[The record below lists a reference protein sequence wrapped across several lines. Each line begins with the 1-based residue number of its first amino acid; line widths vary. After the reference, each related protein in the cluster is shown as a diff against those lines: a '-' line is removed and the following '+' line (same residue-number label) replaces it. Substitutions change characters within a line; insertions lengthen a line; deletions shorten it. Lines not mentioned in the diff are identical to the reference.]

1 MGTGTRKY
9 RFDGVVIEC
18 GYPMALGS
26 YLKSLADELHGID
39 KKLVLVLPPLRKD
52 FPSMVTADAYAAL
65 ATFVDR
71 FSLMTYD
78 YSSYLP

>member
-1 MGTGTRKY
+1 MGTRKY
-9 RFDGVVIEC
+9 GFDGIVIES

-26 YLKSLADELHGID
+26 YLKSLADELHD
-39 KKLVLVLPPLRKD
+39 TNKKLILVLPPLRQG
-52 FPSMVTADAYAAL
+52 FPPMVTADAYAAL